1 MNDAALSSH
10 LNTGRNVIRMNIDH
24 KKKKYANNRC
34 MEETYPCR
42 QRIFFVC
49 WGDEAASKFVQRRA
63 ASFTPSEHMYVC
75 SLTTAALLAMVLMA
89 RVGVDM
95 ARRGSKRIVSRVR
108 PDDMKL

>member
-1 MNDAALSSH
+1 
-10 LNTGRNVIRMNIDH
+10 
-24 KKKKYANNRC
+24 

-75 SLTTAALLAMVLMA
+75 SLTTATLLAMVLMA
-89 RVGVDM
+89 RAMVGFDID
-95 ARRGSKRIVSRVR
+95 RRRSKRIVPCGFDSYHSGFVAVLRGG
-108 PDDMKL
+108 